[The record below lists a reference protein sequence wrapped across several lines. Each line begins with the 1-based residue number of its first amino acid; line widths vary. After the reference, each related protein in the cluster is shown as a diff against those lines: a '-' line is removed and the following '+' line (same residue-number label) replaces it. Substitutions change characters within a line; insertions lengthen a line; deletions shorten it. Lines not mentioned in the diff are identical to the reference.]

1 MSGAKTV
8 IQTLADN
15 GLDTCFSTVHTAD
28 KQLDVAFSES
38 SEFRTVVTLFEGV
51 ATGAADGYARMAE
64 KPAVML
70 SHYGFGLG
78 NGQANLHNARK
89 AKTPMINI
97 VGSQARGD
105 IGLADIAAAD
115 VMRESDIEAVAHNIS
130 QWVHTS
136 ESAEKLPSE
145 VLNAVSVATG
155 RPTQISTLIVPEDVL
170 RVENVEPVQAMPV
183 INATRSAEAVIDK
196 TALDEIALDEI
207 LGALKQGK
215 DCAIMVGGRA
225 LCEPHLSL
233 VAKIAKKSGA
243 RIISEVFP
251 ARVQR
256 GSGRPTV
263 ERLAYLA
270 EMAEVQLRG
279 LKHLVIVDTKPPVSF
294 FAYPGK
300 ASYLVPDGCS
310 VHSLVSPEDDIA
322 STLTSVSEQLGA
334 TNVEPALQGPVK
346 TKLPKGR
353 LTGDKACDVI
363 AAFLP
368 ENAIVSDE
376 AQTSGAKLMAKT
388 AGCPKHDLLT
398 LTGGAI
404 GQGLPVA
411 VGAAVACPNRPVIAM
426 TGDGSAMYT
435 IQSLFTMVQEQLDV
449 TTIIFN
455 NFSYAILNVELER
468 VGVEGDAGPKAKSQL
483 DLSGPNLDF
492 VEIGNG
498 MGMSSVRVDTCEDF
512 ASELQ
517 QALTEPGP
525 HLIEVVIPPTITG
538 LKLKILPALLN
549 GLKYLPTPMA
559 RALKNAIA
567 P

>member
-196 TALDEIALDEI
+196 I
-207 LGALKQGK
+207 
-215 DCAIMVGGRA
+215 
-225 LCEPHLSL
+225 
-233 VAKIAKKSGA
+233 
-243 RIISEVFP
+243 
-251 ARVQR
+251 
-256 GSGRPTV
+256 
-263 ERLAYLA
+263 
-270 EMAEVQLRG
+270 
-279 LKHLVIVDTKPPVSF
+279 
-294 FAYPGK
+294 
-300 ASYLVPDGCS
+300 
-310 VHSLVSPEDDIA
+310 
-322 STLTSVSEQLGA
+322 
-334 TNVEPALQGPVK
+334 GP
-346 TKLPKGR
+346 
-353 LTGDKACDVI
+353 
-363 AAFLP
+363 
-368 ENAIVSDE
+368 
-376 AQTSGAKLMAKT
+376 
-388 AGCPKHDLLT
+388 
-398 LTGGAI
+398 
-404 GQGLPVA
+404 
-411 VGAAVACPNRPVIAM
+411 
-426 TGDGSAMYT
+426 
-435 IQSLFTMVQEQLDV
+435 
-449 TTIIFN
+449 
-455 NFSYAILNVELER
+455 
-468 VGVEGDAGPKAKSQL
+468 
-483 DLSGPNLDF
+483 
-492 VEIGNG
+492 
-498 MGMSSVRVDTCEDF
+498 
-512 ASELQ
+512 
-517 QALTEPGP
+517 
-525 HLIEVVIPPTITG
+525 
-538 LKLKILPALLN
+538 
-549 GLKYLPTPMA
+549 
-559 RALKNAIA
+559 
-567 P
+567 